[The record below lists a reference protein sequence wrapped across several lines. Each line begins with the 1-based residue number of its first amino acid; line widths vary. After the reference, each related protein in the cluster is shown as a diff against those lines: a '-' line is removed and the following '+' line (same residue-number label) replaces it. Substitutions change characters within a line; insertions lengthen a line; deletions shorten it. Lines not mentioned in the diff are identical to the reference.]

1 MKFAVAISAA
11 FLAFTIWTGNRISY
25 AGDARNLTSVNG
37 SVKATAGQSYDTL
50 STVNGDVRVSR
61 GASAETAKT
70 VNGEIV
76 LEGDSKIGNVSTV
89 NGSLEIGD
97 GVTIKNEAST
107 VNGSLSIAQRS
118 HVGGDVST
126 VSGEI
131 ALTGAEVAGVVSTV
145 NGDIDLTEGARVH
158 GGIHVKENTSWG
170 FGKEHNNP
178 VKVHICSTC
187 VVEGE
192 LRFER
197 AVELRVDDGGKI
209 GKVIGDKVVR
219 K

>member
-1 MKFAVAISAA
+1 MKLAVFITAA
-11 FLAFTIWTGNRISY
+11 FLAFVVYTGNRVSY
-25 AGDARNLTSVNG
+25 AADAHNLTSVNG
-37 SVKATAGQSYDTL
+37 SVKTSSGQSYGTL
-50 STVNGDVRVSR
+50 STVNGDVHVSR

-76 LEGDSKIGNVSTV
+76 LEGDSKIGNASTV

-97 GVTIKNEAST
+97 GVTVAHDAST
-107 VNGSLSIAQRS
+107 VNGEVKIAQRS

-131 ALTGAEVAGVVSTV
+131 ELAGAEVAGVVSTT
-145 NGDIDLTEGARVH
+145 NGDIDLTEGARVR
-158 GGIHVKENTSWG
+158 GGIHVRENNSWNW
-170 FGKEHNNP
+170 GKDHADP
-178 VKVHICSTC
+178 VKVHICATC

-197 AVELRVDDGGKI
+197 AVELRVDDGARI

>member
-1 MKFAVAISAA
+1 MKLAAFITAALLAFAV
-11 FLAFTIWTGNRISY
+11 WTGNQVSY
-25 AGDARNLTSVNG
+25 AGDAQNLTSVNG
-37 SVKATAGQSYDTL
+37 SVKASAGQSYNTL
-50 STVNGDVRVSR
+50 STVNGDVHVSR

-70 VNGEIV
+70 VNGQIV

-97 GVTIKNEAST
+97 GVTIRNEAST
-107 VNGSLSIAQRS
+107 VNGTLSIAKRS
-118 HVGGDVST
+118 QVGGDVST

-131 ALTGAEVAGVVSTV
+131 EIAGAEVAGVVSTT
-145 NGDIDLTEGARVH
+145 NGDIDLTEGARVR
-158 GGIHVKENTSWG
+158 GGIHVKENNSWG
-170 FGKEHNNP
+170 WGKENNKP

-209 GKVIGDKVVR
+209 GKIVGDKVVR